1 MNIAVLGAPHTGKTV
16 LVNALSLA
24 LRQRGHRVH
33 LIAAEN
39 ANAQHGHFDLA
50 LVCGLDL
57 PLPVGQDT
65 KDRAFA
71 RQATDSAL
79 RATLARQAVSFQV
92 VYGTGPDR
100 LSNALRSIDGFEVAQ
115 SSPVKAIAG
124 TQEKWQSA
132 CDKCSDSACEHRL
145 FTQLIG

>member
-1 MNIAVLGAPHTGKTV
+1 MNIAVLGAPHTGKKV
-16 LVNALSLA
+16 LAHELEVA
-24 LRQRGHRVH
+24 LRLLGHRVV
-33 LIAAEN
+33 LMAAEN

-57 PLPVGQDT
+57 TLPVGQDT

-71 RQATDSAL
+71 RQAADSEL
-79 RATLARQAVSFQV
+79 RATLARHAVSYQV

-100 LSNALRSIDGFEVAQ
+100 LSNALRAIDGFEVAQ

-124 TQEKWQSA
+124 TQDKWQSA
-132 CDKCSDSACEHRL
+132 CDKCSDSACEQRL
-145 FTQLIG
+145 FTQLFG